1 MQCPNCGY
9 EPTMA
14 EMQRSP
20 NDCVKCG
27 INYQGYARSLER
39 RADEERER
47 RAKLETMAPVVKE
60 AAQAYAGA
68 QPVVVVDIK
77 MGFWSMVIFMV
88 KWAIAA
94 IPALLILSLLAGLV
108 ASLVIAVPSYFEYR
122 DRAQANRSQAG
133 SINPAFES
141 IPVVSDPSGRHF
153 LVDIERAGSN
163 VVITT
168 RRDGSE
174 SVTYSR
180 RFVDCQ
186 AGTSRS
192 LGEAGT
198 LEGLESADPDQRIA
212 PVSYGSASYYI
223 ARRACEGIPLAHQLL
238 Q

>member
-1 MQCPNCGY
+1 MKCPNCGY
-9 EPTMA
+9 EPTLA
-14 EMQRSP
+14 EMQHSP
-20 NDCVKCG
+20 DDCVKCG

-39 RADEERER
+39 RAEEDRDR
-47 RAKLETMAPVVKE
+47 RAKLAAMAPVVKE

-108 ASLVIAVPSYFEYR
+108 ASLVIAVPSFFEYR
-122 DRAQANRSQAG
+122 DRAQASSAQARSAQP
-133 SINPAFES
+133 SYES
-141 IPVVSDPSGRHF
+141 IPVLSDPAGRHF

-168 RRDGSE
+168 RRDGSAAT
-174 SVTYSR
+174 TYSR
-180 RFVDCQ
+180 RFVDCR
-186 AGTSRS
+186 AGTSKS
-192 LGEAGT
+192 LGESGT
-198 LEGLESADPDQRIA
+198 LDGLEGADSEQQIA
-212 PVSYGSASYYI
+212 PVAYGSAAYYI
-223 ARRACEGIPLAHQLL
+223 ARHACQGIPIAHQSL